1 MSLNQ
6 LYDWF
11 ESHMDDG
18 VPWVK
23 SSIRH
28 TLCVHQAFTKSQG
41 GRSNWR
47 LSSNLRHN
55 VQSMSPPHKSVTSS
69 VHPESSSR
77 LGWNET
83 TFDDHWLGVPL
94 ENIPELDGTSAFA
107 SHTSTTT
114 VEEQSVVDNP
124 GTDFQ
129 LPPSVH
135 NQQHRRDSAVRRD
148 LESFISQYRTDA
160 AEDIRLT
167 HVTNGHRLSHGRRTM
182 TDETPQS
189 DRRKAHNIA
198 ATTSRKRCM
207 DNMSKYHNELD
218 ALCGGRIWL
227 PDNVEPSSISYDAI
241 LNVRKIIK
249 HYIGNGGDLSKLWA
263 PGGHLYEDSSGGPPG
278 GSKDGEDLVPSEDPA
293 DVKGDAFSP
302 QIGPDSGLQAESD
315 LDAVDWEG
323 FGGHNQEEPNQDEEG
338 TSASEHGRHATPNI
352 DRSFTVSEK
361 PAASIEGVPSKRAT
375 ENPGQASRPT
385 KRHRPSTSAQFSL
398 TAAHGFDI
406 HCLRDGVLVQGTVI
420 AEILRAGHDI
430 FPFSTILLDPLLF
443 TGGALPNG
451 TRNRIDAE
459 PTATIIAP
467 INLLSK
473 AKHWVLVVVTR
484 PELSVKVLDS
494 LPEATCQ
501 DELRSKLKHLLAHV
515 KDEDGQ
521 TQALQPLEKS
531 ACPRQSNQV
540 DCGVATICNGLY
552 IMAGRPIPSSADY
565 AIWRRA
571 FTAFSTGERVGT
583 SLSDQ
588 WNQLPALS
596 VASHRPPAP
605 PAPGTKDDFEAWSK
619 DLDAYR
625 IQVMASVQEQQTAW
639 AMKREKAVTTLGDA
653 ADLFNSMDSGA
664 STETFDRRIGGYL
677 SAINGL
683 EMVGP
688 AEEEVVQRL
697 KEKQHT
703 LLSMRQRQA
712 EVNMAFAR
720 VREELHQ
727 EHERIV
733 AATTKL

>member
-1 MSLNQ
+1 MAKSRGCAYL
-6 LYDWF
+6 
-11 ESHMDDG
+11 DD
-18 VPWVK
+18 
-23 SSIRH
+23 
-28 TLCVHQAFTKSQG
+28 L
-41 GRSNWR
+41 
-47 LSSNLRHN
+47 
-55 VQSMSPPHKSVTSS
+55 VQ
-69 VHPESSSR
+69 
-77 LGWNET
+77 
-83 TFDDHWLGVPL
+83 
-94 ENIPELDGTSAFA
+94 
-107 SHTSTTT
+107 
-114 VEEQSVVDNP
+114 
-124 GTDFQ
+124 
-129 LPPSVH
+129 H

-182 TDETPQS
+182 TDKTPQS

-241 LNVRKIIK
+241 LNVRKIIN

-323 FGGHNQEEPNQDEEG
+323 FGGHNQEEPNQDEER

-352 DRSFTVSEK
+352 DRSFSVSGLSEDILPHSPPNFEPSVDSPLFPRLSANFHVRHPRAANFNQLTETGEPAAMVPPSTPIQPPTPNPALNSTEPATTKTEPAVSEK
-361 PAASIEGVPSKRAT
+361 PAATIEGVPSKRAT

-521 TQALQPLEKS
+521 TQALQPLEKP

-605 PAPGTKDDFEAWSK
+605 PAPGTKDDFESWSK